1 MKSFSNFFGE
11 ARTKAGKDAEK
22 KGLVHTGK
30 GYYAD
35 KTGAI
40 VAKAEGG
47 ERLVNLS
54 AKEKDSLK
62 NGSALMPPQSAADV
76 DTMQQMASG
85 LQSVKGGQEQ
95 PAPKEEP
102 KAKKEK
108 GDEEEPLVPRNEG
121 GGEVVITFGRFNP
134 PHVGHEKLIN
144 RVADEAQSSGADYMI
159 YPSHSNDPK
168 KNPLDFGTKLNAMQ
182 HMFPS
187 HASNIAND
195 PQNGRNIFDVLKN
208 LHAQGYDSVKVVVGD
223 DRVKEFTNMTSKYN
237 GKTYNFGKLDVVSA
251 GERDPDSDDVEGMSA
266 SKMRKAAIDNDY
278 DAFKKG
284 LPKDMAPK
292 EAKAI
297 YMQLRRSMNI
307 DEEIWQ
313 VAPKLEEENLREA
326 YHRGEIFNV
335 NDIVENLN
343 TGVIGRI
350 ITRGTNYIIMVDE
363 ENRVFRNWIK
373 DIMEKTHWE
382 IGTDEYRKAVMS
394 LTPGQPVV
402 NFTKNEIS
410 LNSKKTS
417 KKNGFK

>member
-11 ARTKAGKDAEK
+11 ARTKAGKEAEK

-35 KTGAI
+35 AKGNI

-54 AKEKDSLK
+54 AKEKESLK
-62 NGSALMPPQSAADV
+62 NGTPLMPPQSAADV

-85 LQSVKGGQEQ
+85 LQSVKGGQDQ
-95 PAPKEEP
+95 PAPEEEP
-102 KAKKEK
+102 KAEKETS
-108 GDEEEPLVPRNEG
+108 DEEEPLVPRNEG
-121 GGEVVITFGRFNP
+121 GPEIVITFGRFNP

-144 RVADEAQSSGADYMI
+144 RVADEAHSTGADYMI

-266 SKMRKAAIDNDY
+266 SKMRKAAIENDY

-284 LPKDMAPK
+284 LPKDMAAK

-307 DEEIWQ
+307 EEQTWE

-326 YHRGEIFNV
+326 YRNGEIFNV

-350 ITRGTNYIIMVDE
+350 ITRGTNYVIVVDE

-373 DIMEKTHWE
+373 DLMEVHWE
-382 IGTDEYRKAVMS
+382 IGTPEYRNAVMA

-402 NFTKNEIS
+402 DFTKNKIA

-417 KKNGFK
+417 KKNGLK

>member
-11 ARTKAGKDAEK
+11 ARTKAGKEAEK

-35 KTGAI
+35 AKGNI

-54 AKEKDSLK
+54 AKEKESLK
-62 NGSALMPPQSAADV
+62 NGTPLMPPQSAADV

-85 LQSVKGGQEQ
+85 LQSVKGGQDQ
-95 PAPKEEP
+95 PAPEEEP
-102 KAKKEK
+102 KAEKETS
-108 GDEEEPLVPRNEG
+108 DEEEPLVPRNEG
-121 GGEVVITFGRFNP
+121 GPEIVITFGRFNP

-144 RVADEAQSSGADYMI
+144 RVADEAHSTGADYMI

-266 SKMRKAAIDNDY
+266 SKMRKAAMENDY

-284 LPKDMAPK
+284 LPKDMAAK

-307 DEEIWQ
+307 DEQTWE

-326 YHRGEIFNV
+326 YRNGEIFNV

-350 ITRGTNYIIMVDE
+350 ITRGTNYVIVVDE

-373 DIMEKTHWE
+373 DLMEVHWE
-382 IGTDEYRKAVMS
+382 IGTPEYRNAVMA

-402 NFTKNEIS
+402 DFTKNKIA

-417 KKNGFK
+417 KKNGLK

>member
-11 ARTKAGKDAEK
+11 ARTKAGKEAEK

-35 KTGAI
+35 AKGNI

-54 AKEKDSLK
+54 AKEKESLK
-62 NGSALMPPQSAADV
+62 NGTPLMPPQSAADV

-85 LQSVKGGQEQ
+85 LQSVKGGQDQ
-95 PAPKEEP
+95 PAPEEEP
-102 KAKKEK
+102 KAEKETS
-108 GDEEEPLVPRNEG
+108 DEEEPLVPRNEG
-121 GGEVVITFGRFNP
+121 GPEIVITFGRFNP

-144 RVADEAQSSGADYMI
+144 RVADEAHSSGADYMI

-266 SKMRKAAIDNDY
+266 SKMRKAAMENDY

-284 LPKDMAPK
+284 LPKDMAAK

-307 DEEIWQ
+307 DEQTWE

-326 YHRGEIFNV
+326 YRNGEIFNV

-350 ITRGTNYIIMVDE
+350 ITRGTNYVIVVDE

-373 DIMEKTHWE
+373 DLMEVHWE
-382 IGTDEYRKAVMS
+382 IGTPEYRNAVMA

-402 NFTKNEIS
+402 DFTKNKIS

-417 KKNGFK
+417 KKNGLK